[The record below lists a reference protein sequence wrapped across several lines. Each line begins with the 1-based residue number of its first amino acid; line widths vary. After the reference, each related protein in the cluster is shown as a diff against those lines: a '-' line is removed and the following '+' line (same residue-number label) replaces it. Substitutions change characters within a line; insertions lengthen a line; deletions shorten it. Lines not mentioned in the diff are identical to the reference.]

1 MPINILL
8 ALLGAG
14 AALLLA
20 PDEGVRTRQ
29 RLGGE
34 LRDLRGGAAKALD
47 RIGRELG
54 RRRERDRREKQLAA
68 IAGLVAGVVLGV
80 LLTPESGSDTRRR
93 IVRTVRGT
101 GGRFPKLDLT
111 EGSDAAGRPG
121 EEQGRDPGR
130 DPEQVL

>member
-20 PDEGVRTRQ
+20 PKEGVRTRE

-34 LRDLRGGAAKALD
+34 LRDLQGGAAKALD
-47 RIGRELG
+47 RIGRELS
-54 RRRERDRREKQLAA
+54 RRRTRDRREKQLAA

-111 EGSDAAGRPG
+111 ESSAAVERPR
-121 EEQGRDPGR
+121 EQQGQDPGR